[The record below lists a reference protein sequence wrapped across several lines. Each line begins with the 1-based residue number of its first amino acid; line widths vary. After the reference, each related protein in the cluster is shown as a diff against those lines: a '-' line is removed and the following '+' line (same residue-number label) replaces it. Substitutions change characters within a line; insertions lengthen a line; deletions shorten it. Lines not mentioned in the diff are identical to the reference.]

1 MKKEIFELQA
11 EICKT
16 MANPKRLEIISAL
29 EEGELSAGDLVERLG
44 ITKANVSQH
53 LAVLRQRRV
62 VAARRVGVHIYYRI
76 NNPKIL
82 EACALM
88 RAVLMEQI
96 EETNRLAKRL
106 KK

>member
-1 MKKEIFELQA
+1 MKKEVYELQA

-16 MANPKRLEIISAL
+16 LANPKRIEIISAL
-29 EEGELSAGDLVERLG
+29 EDGELSVGDLVERLG

-62 VAARRVGVHIYYRI
+62 VAARRAGVNIYYRI

-88 RAVLMEQI
+88 RAVLMEQL
-96 EETNRLAKRL
+96 EETKRLAKRL